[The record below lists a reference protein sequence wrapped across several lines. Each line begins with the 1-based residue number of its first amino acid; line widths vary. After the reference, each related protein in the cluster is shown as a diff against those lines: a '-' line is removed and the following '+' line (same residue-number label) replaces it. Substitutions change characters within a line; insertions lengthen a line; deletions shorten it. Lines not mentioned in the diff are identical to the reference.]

1 MLSLDFNINKILVM
15 MRFFVFVGLLLS
27 SSIVLAQAV
36 ISPELNHIINLKS
49 SDELIEVNV
58 FFKDYYKIDE
68 LAGLLDKENASFDRR
83 VKKVIALLKENS
95 EISMNAFY
103 KEHEIMNSNNK
114 NLLDANVYWGVNM
127 LNVKVNISSVIKFS
141 EMDIIKYI
149 DVNSPRYKIVTEA
162 KPENVS
168 QKSVDGAEKGLK
180 TINAHLLWE
189 LGYTGRNVL
198 FLSMDTGVFPNHPA
212 ISDNF
217 CGAHFPMQQCW
228 YGIRSSQP
236 ADNSDSSH
244 GTHTTGT
251 ALGLDRATNDT
262 IGVAFNSV
270 WIASDPVASSTND
283 LLTPTDFMDVFQW
296 VLNPDGNPE
305 TTDDVP
311 KVINNS
317 WGYDYNLAMQF
328 GACELPE
335 AEILVAIETAGI
347 CSPFSAGNEGP
358 GASTTGFPAML
369 AFNIV
374 NPMAIGALEP
384 SGDAIAS
391 FSSRGPSL
399 CIDVPGQLQIK
410 PEVSAPGVSVR
421 SCIGNDEYGNLSGTS
436 MACPHV
442 SGALLL
448 LAEAFP
454 QANAFELKNSLYQ
467 TAIDLGEIGEDNTF
481 GRGLIDVMAAYD
493 YLAQTYT
500 PEPPVTDEYDLV
512 SEIISPELEMMCFDQ
527 TNFISQIKITND
539 GTSEINHIQLFVY
552 LNETMIVDSIIE
564 ITLAAGQEIIV
575 ETENHQFLPGKNYLH
590 TVVRGIETFR
600 EYDRFNNADIKYF
613 YVMQQEEFPYQTG
626 FNAYAND
633 LSDLNWLIQNPDNL
647 TGWKNLS
654 WGTENQNKALG
665 IEFANYGSRNWEID
679 YANLPIISLPDTDEL
694 YFNFT
699 YAYKKRAAYIFK
711 DSLIVELST
720 DCGQTFSYELWRNGG
735 EDMATV
741 EGNASST
748 LFVPQN
754 QTEFDTVD
762 IDISNFKNQ
771 DVVLRFSAKNDN
783 GSVVFIDNVRL
794 STYSLNNISSP
805 DMSRDF
811 KIYPNPAINEFVVE
825 ASDFIKHEYIDIYNS
840 VGQKLK
846 QIKLLSKRT
855 NVDISDLPA
864 GIYFIR
870 SGNCCLSKKLII
882 D

>member
-1 MLSLDFNINKILVM
+1 MDFNIRKILVM
-15 MRFFVFVGLLLS
+15 MKFFVFISLLLS
-27 SSIVLAQAV
+27 SSILMSQAIV
-36 ISPELNHIINLKS
+36 SPELNHIINLKS
-49 SDELIEVNV
+49 ADEFVEVNI
-58 FFKDYYKIDE
+58 FFNDYYKLEE
-68 LAGLLDKENASFDRR
+68 LAKNLDNGNASFDKR
-83 VKKVIALLKENS
+83 VKQVVALLKENS
-95 EISMNAFY
+95 AISMNAFY
-103 KEHEIMNSNNK
+103 KENEIMSSNHK
-114 NLLDANVYWGVNM
+114 NLQNVNIYWGVNM
-127 LNVKVNISSVIKFS
+127 LNVKVNIGSIIKYS

-149 DVNSPRYKIVTEA
+149 DVNSPRYKIITEA

-168 QKSVDGAEKGLK
+168 QKSVGGAEIGLK

-198 FLSMDTGVFPNHPA
+198 FLSMDTGVFPDHPA

-217 CGAHFPMQQCW
+217 CGAHFPMEQCW
-228 YGIRSSQP
+228 YGVRSSQP

-251 ALGLDRATNDT
+251 TLGLDRATNDT

-270 WIASDPVASSTND
+270 WIASDPVASSTSE

-296 VLNPDGNPE
+296 VFDPDGNPE

-317 WGYDYNLAMQF
+317 WGYDYNLALQF

-358 GASTTGFPAML
+358 GVSTTGFPAML

-374 NPMAIGALEP
+374 NPIAIGALEP

-399 CIDVPGQLQIK
+399 CIDAPGQLQIK

-421 SCIGNDEYGNLSGTS
+421 SCIGNDEYGSLSGTS

-500 PEPPVTDEYDLV
+500 PEPPVTNEYDLV

-527 TNFISQIKITND
+527 TNFNSQIKITND
-539 GTSEINHIQLFVY
+539 GTSEINNIQLFVY

-564 ITLAAGQEIIV
+564 ITLAAGQEIMF

-590 TVVRGIETFR
+590 TVVKGIEMFR

-613 YVMQQEEFPYQTG
+613 YVIQKEDFPYQTG

-665 IEFANYGSRNWEID
+665 IDFLNYDSRNWEID
-679 YANLPIISLPDTDEL
+679 YANMPIISLPDNDEL
-694 YFNFT
+694 YFSFT
-699 YAYKKRAAYIFK
+699 YAYKKRVEYIFK

-720 DCGQTFSYELWRNGG
+720 DCGQTFPYELWRNGG

-741 EGNASST
+741 EGNASSN
-748 LFVPQN
+748 LFVPHT

-762 IDISNFKNQ
+762 VNISNFKEQ
-771 DVVLRFSAKNDN
+771 DIILRFTAKNDR
-783 GSVVFIDNVRL
+783 GSVVYIDNVRL
-794 STYSLNNISSP
+794 STYPFNNINSFE
-805 DMSRDF
+805 MLNDF
-811 KIYPNPAINEFVVE
+811 QIYPNPALNYFVIE
-825 ASDFIKHEYIDIYNS
+825 ADDFSKHEYIDMYNC
-840 VGQKLK
+840 VGQKLM

-855 NVDISDLPA
+855 TINISDLPA

-870 SGNCCLSKKLII
+870 SSNYSQSKRLII
-882 D
+882 K